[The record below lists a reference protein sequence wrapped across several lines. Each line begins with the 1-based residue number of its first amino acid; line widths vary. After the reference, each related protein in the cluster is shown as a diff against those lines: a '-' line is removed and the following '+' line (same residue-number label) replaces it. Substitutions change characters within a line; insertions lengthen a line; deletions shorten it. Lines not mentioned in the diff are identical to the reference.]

1 MIAVR
6 FASALTTVK
15 NVGTH
20 PVSEPSGT
28 PVTNVG
34 LVMDILQYT
43 LRNRLQRTHII
54 AIGWLYS
61 LSPRSKSSRNWVVM
75 RMRSSLERRNCV
87 SISSKTRRPTSGAGA
102 YIADVLLMAGE
113 LAGTRAER
121 EEMKARVVPRE
132 LDAPS
137 RRSTPYDILPQ
148 SRAPNGDRLPCL
160 LRQSVPANVL
170 IGPVFPAWQWLAS
183 GNIVLVVV
191 CFARAGEAQAPT
203 VKDPAADPELTLAGS
218 GPANAQIFHVFYP
231 DSAMRWRRN
240 PVTGSPSTT
249 PGMMR
254 KLLSKPSSR
263 LGSKYAVF
271 TSV

>member
-6 FASALTTVK
+6 FASALTAVK

-183 GNIVLVVV
+183 GNIVLV
-191 CFARAGEAQAPT
+191 CFARAGEPEHQQSKILPPTQNLPWPGAVQPMRRYFMCFIPTAQ
-203 VKDPAADPELTLAGS
+203 
-218 GPANAQIFHVFYP
+218 
-231 DSAMRWRRN
+231 
-240 PVTGSPSTT
+240 
-249 PGMMR
+249 
-254 KLLSKPSSR
+254 
-263 LGSKYAVF
+263 
-271 TSV
+271 